1 MSVILAEL
9 AFVTKLG
16 GRICCFFFLFY
27 VVLHLFVL
35 LLFPAKTKDD
45 HWSSS
50 TERAHHSLND
60 GCLHYRN
67 GKFWSPKATQ
77 SSLQW

>member
-1 MSVILAEL
+1 MILAEL

-16 GRICCFFFLFY
+16 GRIRFFFFY

-35 LLFPAKTKDD
+35 LLFPGKTKGD
-45 HWSSS
+45 HWSSN
-50 TERAHHSLND
+50 TERTHPSLND
-60 GCLHYRN
+60 GRLRYRN